1 LRTTVSVLIT
11 IAGIEVADIEKDKII
26 KELTDIVQSWM
37 AEINKKRGQKGEV
50 RVVLYGSKASR
61 CSLKTDDIDIL
72 LITPKYIER

>member
-1 LRTTVSVLIT
+1 LRTTVGRGLT
-11 IAGIEVADIEKDKII
+11 LAGIEVADIEKDKII
-26 KELTDIVQSWM
+26 KELTEIVKAWM
-37 AEINKKRGQKGEV
+37 AEINRKREQKGEV